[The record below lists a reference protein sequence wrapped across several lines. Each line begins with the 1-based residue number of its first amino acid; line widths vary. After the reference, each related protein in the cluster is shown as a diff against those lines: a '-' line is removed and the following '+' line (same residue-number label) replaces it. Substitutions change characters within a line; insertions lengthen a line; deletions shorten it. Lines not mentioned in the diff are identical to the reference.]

1 MLPNS
6 STADE
11 RIEYNYISAGNIVLT
26 EQVPNDDATMNL
38 NWHQKNNVV
47 LLARYHFADFQI
59 NNDTMKKLIIFFLI
73 AISISAQA
81 QKITGCGFKVPPRS
95 LLKSNFAS
103 VYEAKT
109 ILKNMLD
116 SIKWKEN
123 FNVREENGIRN
134 AYATIIRNAR
144 WIIYDNNFLEDI
156 DAYAATKWASISV
169 LAHEMGHH
177 YYNHVVSNQGS
188 TPPKEIEADA
198 FSGYVMYKLG
208 ANLNE
213 SLAAMNAIATEQASS
228 SHPAKRDRL
237 AAITR
242 GWNTAKT
249 EGPGNTGGNT
259 NPNQGGNSGGN
270 PSGNQGGN
278 SGGNPGGSG
287 NTNLPPVDDPSW
299 ISLTI
304 QSTKTQTVQLSD
316 DGKIFQPAEIK
327 AGEAFLF
334 RFEIYQFGW
343 LKLPYFNGYRTYKL
357 MHGKDYSIL
366 WNRRSKNWTLVEVPN

>member
-1 MLPNS
+1 MLPYS

-11 RIEYNYISAGNIVLT
+11 RIDYNYISAGNIVLT

-188 TPPKEIEADA
+188 TPPKEIEADDEIEA
-198 FSGYVMYKLG
+198 VNKYGEWYDDQNKY
-208 ANLNE
+208 
-213 SLAAMNAIATEQASS
+213 SLA
-228 SHPAKRDRL
+228 
-237 AAITR
+237 
-242 GWNTAKT
+242 
-249 EGPGNTGGNT
+249 
-259 NPNQGGNSGGN
+259 
-270 PSGNQGGN
+270 
-278 SGGNPGGSG
+278 
-287 NTNLPPVDDPSW
+287 
-299 ISLTI
+299 
-304 QSTKTQTVQLSD
+304 TKTIEISVAEDKFSD
-316 DGKIFQPAEIK
+316 VRSKFIISDFN
-327 AGEAFLF
+327 EAF
-334 RFEIYQFGW
+334 
-343 LKLPYFNGYRTYKL
+343 
-357 MHGKDYSIL
+357 
-366 WNRRSKNWTLVEVPN
+366 

>member
-1 MLPNS
+1 
-6 STADE
+6 
-11 RIEYNYISAGNIVLT
+11 
-26 EQVPNDDATMNL
+26 
-38 NWHQKNNVV
+38 
-47 LLARYHFADFQI
+47 
-59 NNDTMKKLIIFFLI
+59 MKKLILFFLL
-73 AISISAQA
+73 AVSISTQA
-81 QKITGCGFKVPPRS
+81 QRITGCGFKVPPRS

-103 VYEAKT
+103 VYEAKD
-109 ILKNMLD
+109 IINNMLD

-156 DAYAATKWASISV
+156 DAYSATKWASISV

-177 YYNHVVSNQGS
+177 YYNHVISNQGS

-198 FSGYVMYKLG
+198 FSGYVMQKLG
-208 ANLNE
+208 ANINE
-213 SLAAMNAIATEQASS
+213 SLAAMNAIASDQASY

-242 GWNTAKT
+242 GWNTAKA
-249 EGPGNTGGNT
+249 EVPGNTNNGNT

-270 PSGNQGGN
+270 TGGA
-278 SGGNPGGSG
+278 G
-287 NTNLPPVDDPSW
+287 NTNLPPADDPSW

-316 DGKIFQPAEIK
+316 DGKTYQPAEIK
-327 AGEAFLF
+327 AGEAFIF
-334 RFEIYQFGW
+334 RFEIYQYGW
-343 LKLPYFNGYRTYKL
+343 LKLPYFNGFRTYKL

-366 WNRRSKNWTLVEVPN
+366 WNRRSKNWTVVEVPN